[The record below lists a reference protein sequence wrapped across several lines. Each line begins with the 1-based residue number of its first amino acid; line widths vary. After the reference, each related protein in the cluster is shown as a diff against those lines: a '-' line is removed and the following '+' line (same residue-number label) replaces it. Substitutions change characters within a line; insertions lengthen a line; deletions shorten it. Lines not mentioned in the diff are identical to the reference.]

1 MNKLYL
7 ISFSIAGLLY
17 YLVAY
22 YELLGL
28 EWNPYSALFFLILI
42 SLYAFAYAFD
52 WWKGNR

>member
-7 ISFSIAGLLY
+7 ISFIIAGLLY

-42 SLYAFAYAFD
+42 SLYAFAYAVD
-52 WWKGNR
+52 WWNGKK